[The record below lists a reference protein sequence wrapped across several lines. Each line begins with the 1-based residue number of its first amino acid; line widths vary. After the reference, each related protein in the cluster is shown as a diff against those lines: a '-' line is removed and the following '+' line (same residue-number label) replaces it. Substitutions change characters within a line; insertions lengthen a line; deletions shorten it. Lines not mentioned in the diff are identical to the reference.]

1 MASEL
6 VIMPL
11 GADEPKASSNLRFC
25 SVRWMSLRV
34 SVSLCEKWRRAGL
47 CVWSLSA
54 EPIGEGFTRRHEG
67 TELGFCAVDESPRLR
82 VRNGVVLVC
91 VSGH

>member
-1 MASEL
+1 MASVL

-25 SVRWMSLRV
+25 SVRWKPP
-34 SVSLCEKWRRAGL
+34 CE
-47 CVWSLSA
+47 
-54 EPIGEGFTRRHEG
+54 
-67 TELGFCAVDESPRLR
+67 
-82 VRNGVVLVC
+82 NGVVLVF